1 MSLLQRCFHL
11 VDMNVFDPLIP
22 KLVQLPRQIAQEL
35 TMLSIL
41 TPLMVADISVDF
53 CSRLFATD
61 ASLTKGA
68 IVSSQI
74 RPEVMEC
81 LWRCCRS
88 KGAILNC

>member
-22 KLVQLPRQIAQEL
+22 KLVQLPRQVAQEL

-53 CSRLFATD
+53 LRQVVCHGCFFD
-61 ASLTKGA
+61 
-68 IVSSQI
+68 
-74 RPEVMEC
+74 
-81 LWRCCRS
+81 
-88 KGAILNC
+88 